1 MKKIKIKDKIISDD
15 SVFFI
20 AEIGINHNGS
30 LKLAKQLI
38 DLAVINGADAVK
50 FQKRTPEICVP
61 EHQKNKPKDTPWGNM
76 TYFEYKKRIE
86 FGEEEYKEIDR
97 YCKEKG
103 ILWTASPWDIP
114 SFEFLENLNVAF
126 YKIASA
132 LLTNKELL
140 LKVKETK
147 KPVILSTGMSTEEE
161 IAGAVSIF
169 GNDYPLAI
177 LHCNS
182 AYPAKDENLNLNYIP
197 KLKEK
202 YPNFVIGY
210 SGHENGI
217 TASIVAVVM
226 GANIV
231 ERHITLDRA
240 MWGTD
245 QSASIGFDGLR
256 RLIRDINKVPVWLG
270 DGIKKV
276 TEDEEKV
283 REKLRV

>member
-1 MKKIKIKDKIISDD
+1 MKIKDKTISEDKP
-15 SVFFI
+15 VFFI

-30 LKLAKQLI
+30 LDLAKKLI

-61 EHQKNKPKDTPWGNM
+61 EHQRDKLRETPWGEM
-76 TYFEYKKRIE
+76 TYFEYKKKIE

-114 SFEFLENLNVAF
+114 SFEFLEKFDVAF
-126 YKIASA
+126 YKVASA
-132 LLTNKELL
+132 LITNKEML
-140 LKVKETK
+140 LKIKETG

-161 IAGAVSIF
+161 IDNAVKIF
-169 GNDYPLAI
+169 GEDYPLAI

-182 AYPAKDENLNLNYIP
+182 AYPAKDENLNLSYIK

-202 YPNFVIGY
+202 YPYHIIGY
-210 SGHENGI
+210 SGHEEGI
-217 TASIVAVVM
+217 TASVVAAAL
-226 GANIV
+226 GARII

-245 QSASIGFDGLR
+245 QSASIEFSGLR
-256 RLIRDINKVPVWLG
+256 RLIRDLKKVDVWKG
-270 DGIKKV
+270 DGVKKV

-283 REKLRV
+283 RRKLRG